1 MDYDSDEAVKKVY
14 FEYLSERY
22 RNDEGPRRMVQ
33 FESGHP
39 AVGDLTAIKAA
50 REAYE
55 QNVGSGRAVD
65 ASRDALYGQFDREE
79 IKKNEVDP
87 VRYSKDLEYHQRMEV
102 LIAAQVEQR
111 RMERTETRQAELQQ
125 DGRPDRVAEQ
135 EIARENYE
143 RQMQKD
149 TGNRDAERAAA
160 REIYEKN
167 VNPETR
173 GQTVQQD
180 QSAQL
185 SQRSDRNNPN
195 RYDKLRKPDD
205 LGR

>member
-1 MDYDSDEAVKKVY
+1 VKNVY

-22 RNDEGPRRMVQ
+22 RNDEGPRRMAQ

-39 AVGDLTAIKAA
+39 AAGDLTAIRAA

-55 QNVGSGRAVD
+55 QNLGSGRAVD

-79 IKKNEVDP
+79 IKKKEVDP
-87 VRYSKDLEYHQRMEV
+87 IRYSKDLEYHQRMEV

-111 RMERTETRQAELQQ
+111 RVERAETRPQ
-125 DGRPDRVAEQ
+125 DRGPDRVAEQ
-135 EIARENYE
+135 EMARENYE

-149 TGNRDAERAAA
+149 TGNRDAERTAA
-160 REIYEKN
+160 REAYEKSLN
-167 VNPETR
+167 RETR
-173 GQTVQQD
+173 DQTVQQE
-180 QSAQL
+180 SVQL
-185 SQRSDRNNPN
+185 TQRSDRNNPN
-195 RYDKLRKPDD
+195 RYDPLRKPDG